1 MDKSRT
7 PSCTPYVVASPLWS
21 RAPARDEDGKPY
33 SDFMMLIPGLKQ
45 QNEAGI
51 EACLVKVRDSLQAFE
66 NVVVYVDLNIKLSLL
81 WVSHKPVAGI
91 TKPLVLAIMRE
102 IPQAKLITADFNAD
116 LTDDNQPSG
125 NWLLSFSRRLK
136 QSVKLI
142 GRS

>member
-1 MDKSRT
+1 MDKSRA

-45 QNEAGI
+45 QNEAGV

-66 NVVVYVDLNIKLSLL
+66 DVVVYVDLNIKLSLL

-102 IPQAKLITADFNAD
+102 LPQAKLVTADFNAD
-116 LTDDNQPSG
+116 LTDDNELPGSR
-125 NWLLSFSRRLK
+125 LSSLGHRVKKRLK
-136 QSVKLI
+136 LT
-142 GRS
+142 R

>member
-1 MDKSRT
+1 MDKSRA

-45 QNEAGI
+45 QNEAGV

-66 NVVVYVDLNIKLSLL
+66 DVVVYVDLNIKLSLL

-102 IPQAKLITADFNAD
+102 LPQAKLVTADFNAD
-116 LTDDNQPSG
+116 LTDDNELPGS
-125 NWLLSFSRRLK
+125 WLSSLRHRVKKRLK
-136 QSVKLI
+136 LT
-142 GRS
+142 R